1 MPRSPL
7 RPGPAPTSDW
17 RSEVVQD
24 DDGSTVVGTGSR
36 GWSGVAGLF
45 LGEFT
50 SERRTELVPEPPRF
64 SPHDTAVQRHPY
76 SVFAYYRR
84 HDPVHWGEPY
94 APGRQG
100 CWYLFRHEHVVSL
113 LRDRRFQRKLPGPRP
128 ADGGRQPPEEHRQYL
143 EVLDRLLLSTDPPDH
158 RRLRTLVSQ
167 AFAVRAVQS
176 YRPLV
181 QRVAHELVDTLA
193 RPARFD
199 LIEEFAVPLSWR
211 VITAVLGLPS
221 DAIDHLRIWI
231 TQFGDGLDLR
241 KERNVLAAAT
251 SGTAKLLEYF
261 AEVVA
266 DHRKHPRGDL
276 ISALLNARDNNDRL
290 SEDELLAMLIQLIF
304 AGHDTTVGQ
313 IGATILNLLDNPH
326 QLAILQRDP
335 ALISA
340 AVSESLRY
348 SGSVHT
354 AAARKPTEDVQLG
367 DKMIRAGQSVIAFIA
382 AANRDPDVFPNPD
395 EFDIARD
402 TAAAV
407 PFGAGIHH
415 CLGASLARLESE
427 TAVATLLRRLP
438 TLERTPGSPPRYRA
452 NIVLPG
458 VTHLDVRERPE

>member
-1 MPRSPL
+1 VVRVE
-7 RPGPAPTSDW
+7 RPWANGDAGPFL
-17 RSEVVQD
+17 D
-24 DDGSTVVGTGSR
+24 D
-36 GWSGVAGLF
+36 
-45 LGEFT
+45 FT
-50 SERRTELVPEPPRF
+50 SARRGELGPGLPRF
-64 SPHDTAVQRHPY
+64 SPHDVAVQQRPY
-76 SVFAYYRR
+76 SVYAYYRR

-100 CWYLFRHEHVVSL
+100 CWYLFRHEHVVAL
-113 LRDRRFQRKLPGPRP
+113 LRDRRFQRKVPGPQP
-128 ADGGRQPPEEHRQYL
+128 ADGGTQAPEEHRQYL
-143 EVLDRLLLSTDPPDH
+143 EVLDRLLLSTDPPAH

-167 AFAVRAVQS
+167 AFTARAVQG

-181 QRVAHELVDTLA
+181 QRVADELIDGLA

-211 VITAVLGLPS
+211 VITAVLGLPR
-221 DAIDHLRIWI
+221 DAIGDLRTWI

-241 KERNVLAAAT
+241 KEQKVLVAAS

-261 AEVVA
+261 AGVLAER
-266 DHRKHPRGDL
+266 RKHSRDDL
-276 ISALLNARDNNDRL
+276 ITALLNARDNNHRL
-290 SEDELLAMLIQLIF
+290 SEDELLAMLVQLIF

-313 IGATILNLLDNPH
+313 IGATILNLLDNPK
-326 QLAILQRDP
+326 QLAVLQRNP

-354 AAARKPTEDVQLG
+354 AAARKPIEDVQLG

-382 AANRDPDVFPNPD
+382 AANRDPDVFPDPD
-395 EFDIARD
+395 RFDINRD
-402 TAAAV
+402 TTTAV

-427 TAVATLLRRLP
+427 AAVATLLRRLP
-438 TLERTPGSPPRYRA
+438 TLERTPRSAPRYRA
-452 NIVLPG
+452 NVVLPG
-458 VTHLDVRERPE
+458 IAHLDVRERLE